1 MFLAEILLVLIF
13 ALVLTALLGWGLR
26 WRHPAR
32 TEAVWGSVVFLFV
45 VLLLSM
51 WAAAVWLPEHGPVL
65 YGASWLGILA
75 VGLLVSLIILAVSA
89 PSWRWRRKPRT
100 PVEEQ
105 RAAETEAVFG
115 CFFWALLVFFVAG
128 ILLSLII

>member
-1 MFLAEILLVLIF
+1 MFLAEILFVLVF
-13 ALVLTALLGWGLR
+13 ALVLTAILGWGLR

-32 TEAVWGSVVFLFV
+32 TDAVWASIIFLFA

-51 WAAAVWLPEHGPVL
+51 WAAAVWIPDQGPVL
-65 YGASWLGILA
+65 WGASWVGILA
-75 VGLLVSLIILAVSA
+75 VGILVALIILAVSA
-89 PSWRWRRKPRT
+89 PTWRWRRTPRT

-115 CFFWALLVFFVAG
+115 CFFWVLLLVFVVG
-128 ILLSLII
+128 ILLSVIF